1 MKGVFNMK
9 NEMKNGVYT
18 KGEKTF
24 EFSFFTDLSAS
35 KKMDFVNSVVGYVVT
50 TSDYNFVIKDII
62 FDFEI
67 IHKFTNYNISDIK
80 EADDTLGAIEELLST
95 TNIVEIVKSNMIDGL
110 YEELVKAV
118 DLDIQYK
125 TGIRNNDILNSVER
139 ILDTIEEKV
148 KDIDTKRFD
157 EFAKVFNSVSGEL
170 TPDKLLEAFAKSDM
184 YKPVNDR
191 KKQYSKR
198 NQGLKVL
205 NQNKK

>member
-1 MKGVFNMK
+1 MK
-9 NEMKNGVYT
+9 NEFKNGVYT

-24 EFSFFTDLSAS
+24 EFSFITDLSAS

-50 TSDYNFVIKDII
+50 DSDYNFVIKDII

-80 EADDTLGAIEELLST
+80 EADDTLGAIEELLNT
-95 TNIVEIVKSNMIDGL
+95 TNIVEIVKENMVSGL
-110 YEELVKAV
+110 YDELVKAV
-118 DLDIQYK
+118 NLDIQYK
-125 TGIRNNDILNSVER
+125 TGIHSNDIIVAVER

-148 KDIDTKRFD
+148 KDIDTKNID
-157 EFAKVFNSVSGEL
+157 EFIKIFNSVSGEM

-191 KKQYSKR
+191 KKQFSKR

>member
-1 MKGVFNMK
+1 MKGAFNMK

-24 EFSFFTDLSAS
+24 EFSFITDLSAS

-50 TSDYNFVIKDII
+50 DSDYNFVIKDII

-80 EADDTLGAIEELLST
+80 EADDTPGAIEELLDT
-95 TNIVEIVKSNMIDGL
+95 TNIVEIVKSNMVDGL
-110 YEELVKAV
+110 YEELVNAV
-118 DLDIQYK
+118 NLDIQYK

-148 KDIDTKRFD
+148 KDIDTKGLD
-157 EFAKVFNSVSGEL
+157 EFAKVFNGISGEL
-170 TPDKLLEAFAKSDM
+170 TPDKLLEAFAKSNM

>member
-1 MKGVFNMK
+1 MKGAFNMK

-18 KGEKTF
+18 KGKETF
-24 EFSFFTDLSAS
+24 EFSFLTDLSAS

-50 TSDYNFVIKDII
+50 NSDYNFVIKDII

-148 KDIDTKRFD
+148 KDIDTKGFD

-191 KKQYSKR
+191 KNNTQKEI
-198 NQGLKVL
+198 KV
-205 NQNKK
+205 

>member
-9 NEMKNGVYT
+9 NEMENGVYT
-18 KGEKTF
+18 KGEETF
-24 EFSFFTDLSAS
+24 EFSFLTDLSAS

-50 TSDYNFVIKDII
+50 NSDYNFVIKDII

>member
-1 MKGVFNMK
+1 MKGAFNMK
-9 NEMKNGVYT
+9 NEMENGVYT
-18 KGEKTF
+18 KGEETF
-24 EFSFFTDLSAS
+24 EFSFLTDLSAS
-35 KKMDFVNSVVGYVVT
+35 KKMDFVNSVVGYVIT
-50 TSDYNFVIKDII
+50 NSDYNFVIKDII

-80 EADDTLGAIEELLST
+80 EADDALGAIEELLST
-95 TNIVEIVKSNMIDGL
+95 TNIVEIVKSNMVDGL

-148 KDIDTKRFD
+148 KDIDTKGLD
-157 EFAKVFNSVSGEL
+157 EFVKVFNGVSGEL

-191 KKQYSKR
+191 KNNTQKEI
-198 NQGLKVL
+198 KV
-205 NQNKK
+205 

>member
-18 KGEKTF
+18 KDEKTF
-24 EFSFFTDLSAS
+24 EFSFITDLSAS

-50 TSDYNFVIKDII
+50 DSDYNFVIKDII

-80 EADDTLGAIEELLST
+80 EADDTLGAIEELLDT
-95 TNIVEIVKSNMIDGL
+95 TNIVEIVKSNMVDGL
-110 YEELVKAV
+110 YEELVNAV
-118 DLDIQYK
+118 NLDIQYK

-148 KDIDTKRFD
+148 KDIDTKGLD
-157 EFAKVFNSVSGEL
+157 EFTKVFNGISGQM
-170 TPDKLLEAFAKSDM
+170 TPDKFLEAFAKSNM
-184 YKPVNDR
+184 YKPANDR

>member
-1 MKGVFNMK
+1 MKGAFNMK

-24 EFSFFTDLSAS
+24 EFSFITDLSAS

-80 EADDTLGAIEELLST
+80 EADDTLGAIEELLET
-95 TNIVEIVKSNMIDGL
+95 TNIVEIVKSNMVDGL
-110 YEELVKAV
+110 YEDLVKAV

-148 KDIDTKRFD
+148 KDIDTKGLD
-157 EFAKVFNSVSGEL
+157 EFVKVFNGVLGEL
-170 TPDKLLEAFAKSDM
+170 TPDKLLEAFAKSNM
-184 YKPVNDR
+184 YKPANDR
-191 KKQYSKR
+191 KKQYTNK
-198 NQGLKVL
+198 NQKLKIF
-205 NQNKK
+205 NQKKK

>member
-9 NEMKNGVYT
+9 NEMENGVYT
-18 KGEKTF
+18 KGEETF
-24 EFSFFTDLSAS
+24 EFSFLTDLSAS

-50 TSDYNFVIKDII
+50 NSDYNFVIKDII

-67 IHKFTNYNISDIK
+67 IHKFTNYNISDIR
-80 EADDTLGAIEELLST
+80 EADDTLEAIEELLDT
-95 TNIVEIVKSNMIDGL
+95 TNIVEIVKSNMVDGL

-148 KDIDTKRFD
+148 KDIDTKGFD
-157 EFAKVFNSVSGEL
+157 EFAKLFNSVSGEM
-170 TPDKLLEAFAKSDM
+170 TPDKLLEAFAKSNM

-191 KKQYSKR
+191 KKQYTNK
-198 NQGLKVL
+198 NQKLKVF
-205 NQNKK
+205 NQKKK

>member
-1 MKGVFNMK
+1 MKGAFNMK

-24 EFSFFTDLSAS
+24 EFSFITDLSAS

-50 TSDYNFVIKDII
+50 DSDYNFVIKDII

-80 EADDTLGAIEELLST
+80 EADDTLGAIEELLNT
-95 TNIVEIVKSNMIDGL
+95 TNIVEIVKSNMVDGL

-148 KDIDTKRFD
+148 KDINTKGLD
-157 EFAKVFNSVSGEL
+157 EFVKVLNGVSGEL
-170 TPDKLLEAFAKSDM
+170 TPDKLLEAFAKSNM
-184 YKPVNDR
+184 YKPVNNR
-191 KKQYSKR
+191 KK
-198 NQGLKVL
+198 
-205 NQNKK
+205 

>member
-1 MKGVFNMK
+1 MKGAFNMK

-24 EFSFFTDLSAS
+24 EFSFITDLSAS

-50 TSDYNFVIKDII
+50 DSDYNFVIKDII

-80 EADDTLGAIEELLST
+80 EADDTLGAIEELLDT
-95 TNIVEIVKSNMIDGL
+95 TNIVEIVKSNMVDAL
-110 YEELVKAV
+110 YEELVNAV
-118 DLDIQYK
+118 NLDIQYK

-148 KDIDTKRFD
+148 KDIDTKELD
-157 EFAKVFNSVSGEL
+157 EFAKVFNSVSGEI
-170 TPDKLLEAFAKSDM
+170 TPDKLLKAYAKSDM
-184 YKPVNDR
+184 YKSVKTERNNL
-191 KKQYSKR
+191 QKR

>member
-1 MKGVFNMK
+1 MKGAFNMK
-9 NEMKNGVYT
+9 NEMENGVYT
-18 KGEKTF
+18 KGEETF
-24 EFSFFTDLSAS
+24 EFSFLTDLSAS

-50 TSDYNFVIKDII
+50 NSDYNFVIKDII

-148 KDIDTKRFD
+148 KYIDTKGLD
-157 EFAKVFNSVSGEL
+157 EFVKVFNGVSGEL
-170 TPDKLLEAFAKSDM
+170 TPDKLLETFAKSNM
-184 YKPVNDR
+184 YKPANDR
-191 KKQYSKR
+191 KKQYT
-198 NQGLKVL
+198 
-205 NQNKK
+205 NKN

>member
-1 MKGVFNMK
+1 MKDVFNMK

-18 KGEKTF
+18 KDEKTF
-24 EFSFFTDLSAS
+24 EFSFLTDLSAS

-67 IHKFTNYNISDIK
+67 IHKFTNYNIGDIK
-80 EADDTLGAIEELLST
+80 EADDTLGAIEELLNT
-95 TNIVEIVKSNMIDGL
+95 TNIVEIVKSNMVDGL

-139 ILDTIEEKV
+139 ILYTIEEKV
-148 KDIDTKRFD
+148 KDIDTKGLD
-157 EFAKVFNSVSGEL
+157 EFVKVFNGVSGEL
-170 TPDKLLEAFAKSDM
+170 TPDKLLEAFAKSNM
-184 YKPVNDR
+184 YKPANDR
-191 KKQYSKR
+191 KKQYTNK
-198 NQGLKVL
+198 NQKLKIL
-205 NQNKK
+205 NQKKK

>member
-1 MKGVFNMK
+1 MKGAFNMK

-24 EFSFFTDLSAS
+24 EFSFLTDLSAS

-50 TSDYNFVIKDII
+50 NSDYNFVIKDII

-148 KDIDTKRFD
+148 KDIDTKGFD

-170 TPDKLLEAFAKSDM
+170 TPDKLLEAFAKSDI

-191 KKQYSKR
+191 KNNTQKEI
-198 NQGLKVL
+198 KV
-205 NQNKK
+205 

>member
-1 MKGVFNMK
+1 MK
-9 NEMKNGVYT
+9 NEMENGVYT
-18 KGEKTF
+18 KGEETF
-24 EFSFFTDLSAS
+24 EFSFLTDLSAS

-50 TSDYNFVIKDII
+50 NSDYNFVIKDII

-80 EADDTLGAIEELLST
+80 EADDTLGAIEELLET
-95 TNIVEIVKSNMIDGL
+95 TNIVKIVKSNMVDGL

-148 KDIDTKRFD
+148 KDIDTKGLD
-157 EFAKVFNSVSGEL
+157 EFVKVFNGVSGEL
-170 TPDKLLEAFAKSDM
+170 TPDKLLEAFAKSNI
-184 YKPVNDR
+184 YKPANDR
-191 KKQYSKR
+191 KKQYT
-198 NQGLKVL
+198 
-205 NQNKK
+205 NKN

>member
-1 MKGVFNMK
+1 MKGAFNMK

-24 EFSFFTDLSAS
+24 EFSFITDLSAS

-80 EADDTLGAIEELLST
+80 EADDTLGAIEELLET
-95 TNIVEIVKSNMIDGL
+95 TNIVEIVKSNMVDGL

-148 KDIDTKRFD
+148 KDIDTKGLD
-157 EFAKVFNSVSGEL
+157 EFVKVFNGVLGEL
-170 TPDKLLEAFAKSDM
+170 TPDKLLEAFAKSNM
-184 YKPVNDR
+184 YKPANDR
-191 KKQYSKR
+191 KKQYTNK
-198 NQGLKVL
+198 NQKLKIF
-205 NQNKK
+205 NQKKK

>member
-1 MKGVFNMK
+1 MK
-9 NEMKNGVYT
+9 NEFKNGVYT

-24 EFSFFTDLSAS
+24 EFSFITDLSAS

-50 TSDYNFVIKDII
+50 DSDYNFVIKDII

-80 EADDTLGAIEELLST
+80 EADDALGAIEELLNT
-95 TNIVEIVKSNMIDGL
+95 TNIVEIVKENMVSGL
-110 YEELVKAV
+110 YDELVKAV
-118 DLDIQYK
+118 NLDIQYK
-125 TGIRNNDILNSVER
+125 TGIHSNDIIVAVER

-148 KDIDTKRFD
+148 KDIDTKNID
-157 EFAKVFNSVSGEL
+157 EFIKIFNSVSGEM

-191 KKQYSKR
+191 KKQFSKR

>member
-1 MKGVFNMK
+1 MKGAFNMK
-9 NEMKNGVYT
+9 NEMENGVYT
-18 KGEKTF
+18 KGEETF
-24 EFSFFTDLSAS
+24 EFSFLTDLSAS

-67 IHKFTNYNISDIK
+67 IHKFTNYNVSDVK
-80 EADDTLGAIEELLST
+80 EADDTLGAIEELLET
-95 TNIVEIVKSNMIDGL
+95 TNIVEIVKSNMVDGL

-148 KDIDTKRFD
+148 KDIDTKGLD
-157 EFAKVFNSVSGEL
+157 EFVKVFNGVSGEL
-170 TPDKLLEAFAKSDM
+170 TPDKLLEAFAKSNM
-184 YKPVNDR
+184 YKPSNDR
-191 KKQYSKR
+191 KKQYMNK
-198 NQGLKVL
+198 NQKLKIF
-205 NQNKK
+205 NQKKK

>member
-18 KGEKTF
+18 KGEETF
-24 EFSFFTDLSAS
+24 EFSFLTDLSAS

-50 TSDYNFVIKDII
+50 NSDYNFVIKDII

>member
-1 MKGVFNMK
+1 MKGAFNMK
-9 NEMKNGVYT
+9 NEMENGVYT
-18 KGEKTF
+18 KGEETF
-24 EFSFFTDLSAS
+24 EFSFLTDLSAS

-50 TSDYNFVIKDII
+50 NSDYNFVIKDII

-148 KDIDTKRFD
+148 KDIDTKGFD

-170 TPDKLLEAFAKSDM
+170 TPDKLLEAFAKSDI
-184 YKPVNDR
+184 YKPV
-191 KKQYSKR
+191 KKKKNNTQKEI
-198 NQGLKVL
+198 KV
-205 NQNKK
+205 

>member
-1 MKGVFNMK
+1 MKGAFNMK

-24 EFSFFTDLSAS
+24 EFSFITDLSAS

-50 TSDYNFVIKDII
+50 DSDYNFVIKDII

-148 KDIDTKRFD
+148 KDIDTKGFD

>member
-1 MKGVFNMK
+1 MKGTFNMK

-24 EFSFFTDLSAS
+24 EFSFITDLSAS

-50 TSDYNFVIKDII
+50 DSDYNFVIKDII

-80 EADDTLGAIEELLST
+80 EADDTLGAIEELLNT
-95 TNIVEIVKSNMIDGL
+95 TNIVEIVKSNMVDGL

-148 KDIDTKRFD
+148 KDINTKGLD
-157 EFAKVFNSVSGEL
+157 EFVKVLNGVSGEL

-191 KKQYSKR
+191 KKQYTNK
-198 NQGLKVL
+198 NQKLRVF
-205 NQNKK
+205 NQKKK

>member
-1 MKGVFNMK
+1 MKGAFNMK

-24 EFSFFTDLSAS
+24 EFSFITDLSAS

-50 TSDYNFVIKDII
+50 DSDYNFVIKDII

-80 EADDTLGAIEELLST
+80 ETDDTLGAIEELLDT
-95 TNIVEIVKSNMIDGL
+95 TNIVEIVKSNMVDGL
-110 YEELVKAV
+110 YEELVNAV
-118 DLDIQYK
+118 NLDIQYK

-148 KDIDTKRFD
+148 KDIDTKELD
-157 EFAKVFNSVSGEL
+157 EFAKVFNSVSGEM
-170 TPDKLLEAFAKSDM
+170 TPDKLLKAYAKSDM
-184 YKPVNDR
+184 YKSVKTERNNL
-191 KKQYSKR
+191 QKR

>member
-1 MKGVFNMK
+1 MKGAFNMK

-24 EFSFFTDLSAS
+24 EFSFLTDLSAS

-50 TSDYNFVIKDII
+50 NSDYNFVIKDII

-80 EADDTLGAIEELLST
+80 EADDTLGAIEELLNT
-95 TNIVEIVKSNMIDGL
+95 TNIVEIVKSNMVDGL

-148 KDIDTKRFD
+148 KDINTKGLD
-157 EFAKVFNSVSGEL
+157 EFVKVLNGVSGEL

-191 KKQYSKR
+191 KNNTQKEI
-198 NQGLKVL
+198 KV
-205 NQNKK
+205 

>member
-1 MKGVFNMK
+1 MKGAFNMK

-24 EFSFFTDLSAS
+24 EFSFITDLSAS

-50 TSDYNFVIKDII
+50 DSDYNFVIKDII

-148 KDIDTKRFD
+148 KDIDTKGFD

-191 KKQYSKR
+191 KNNTQKEI
-198 NQGLKVL
+198 KV
-205 NQNKK
+205 

>member
-1 MKGVFNMK
+1 MKGAFNMK
-9 NEMKNGVYT
+9 NEMENGVYT
-18 KGEKTF
+18 KGKETF
-24 EFSFFTDLSAS
+24 EFSFLTDLSAS

-50 TSDYNFVIKDII
+50 NSDYNFVIKDII

-148 KDIDTKRFD
+148 KYIDTKGFD

-184 YKPVNDR
+184 YKPANDR
-191 KKQYSKR
+191 KNNTQKEI
-198 NQGLKVL
+198 KV
-205 NQNKK
+205 

>member
-9 NEMKNGVYT
+9 NEMENGVYT
-18 KGEKTF
+18 KGEESF
-24 EFSFFTDLSAS
+24 EFSFLTNLSAS

-50 TSDYNFVIKDII
+50 DSDYNFVIKDII

-67 IHKFTNYNISDIK
+67 IHKFTNYNISDIR
-80 EADDTLGAIEELLST
+80 EADDTLGAIEELLDT
-95 TNIVEIVKSNMIDGL
+95 TNIVEIVKSNMVDGL

-148 KDIDTKRFD
+148 KDIDTKGLD

-191 KKQYSKR
+191 KNNTQKEI
-198 NQGLKVL
+198 KV
-205 NQNKK
+205 

>member
-9 NEMKNGVYT
+9 NEMENGVYT
-18 KGEKTF
+18 KGEETF
-24 EFSFFTDLSAS
+24 EFSFLTDLSAS

-50 TSDYNFVIKDII
+50 NSDYNFVIKDII

-148 KDIDTKRFD
+148 KDIDIKGFD

>member
-1 MKGVFNMK
+1 MKGAFNMK

-24 EFSFFTDLSAS
+24 EFSFITDLSAS

-50 TSDYNFVIKDII
+50 DSDYNFVIKDII

-139 ILDTIEEKV
+139 ILDKIEEKV
-148 KDIDTKRFD
+148 KDIDTKGFD

-170 TPDKLLEAFAKSDM
+170 TPDKLLEAFAKSDI

-191 KKQYSKR
+191 KNNTQKEI
-198 NQGLKVL
+198 KV
-205 NQNKK
+205 

>member
-1 MKGVFNMK
+1 M
-9 NEMKNGVYT
+9 ENGVYT
-18 KGEKTF
+18 KGEETF
-24 EFSFFTDLSAS
+24 EFSFLTDLSAS

-50 TSDYNFVIKDII
+50 NSDYNFVIKDII

-80 EADDTLGAIEELLST
+80 EADDTLGAIEELLET
-95 TNIVEIVKSNMIDGL
+95 TNIVKIVKSNMVDGL

-148 KDIDTKRFD
+148 KDIDTKGLD
-157 EFAKVFNSVSGEL
+157 EFVKVFNGVSGEL
-170 TPDKLLEAFAKSDM
+170 TPDKLLEAFAKSNI
-184 YKPVNDR
+184 YKPANDR
-191 KKQYSKR
+191 KKQYT
-198 NQGLKVL
+198 
-205 NQNKK
+205 NKN

>member
-1 MKGVFNMK
+1 MK
-9 NEMKNGVYT
+9 NEFKNGVYT
-18 KGEKTF
+18 KGEETF
-24 EFSFFTDLSAS
+24 EFNFLTDLSAS

-50 TSDYNFVIKDII
+50 NSDYNFVIKDII

-67 IHKFTNYNISDIK
+67 IHKFTNYNISAIK

-148 KDIDTKRFD
+148 KDIDTKGFD

-191 KKQYSKR
+191 KNNTQKEI
-198 NQGLKVL
+198 KV
-205 NQNKK
+205 

>member
-18 KGEKTF
+18 KGEETF
-24 EFSFFTDLSAS
+24 EFSFLTDLPAS

-67 IHKFTNYNISDIK
+67 IHKFTNYNIGDIK
-80 EADDTLGAIEELLST
+80 EADDTLGAIEELLNT
-95 TNIVEIVKSNMIDGL
+95 TNIVEIVKSNMVDGL
-110 YEELVKAV
+110 YEELVNAV
-118 DLDIQYK
+118 NLDIQYK
-125 TGIRNNDILNSVER
+125 TGIRNNDILNLVER

-148 KDIDTKRFD
+148 KDIDTKGLD
-157 EFAKVFNSVSGEL
+157 EFAKVFNGISGEL
-170 TPDKLLEAFAKSDM
+170 TPDKLLEAFAKSNM

-198 NQGLKVL
+198 NQGLKAL

>member
-1 MKGVFNMK
+1 MKGAFNMK

-24 EFSFFTDLSAS
+24 EFSFITDLSAS

-50 TSDYNFVIKDII
+50 DSDYNFVIKDII

-80 EADDTLGAIEELLST
+80 EADDTLGAIEELLDT
-95 TNIVEIVKSNMIDGL
+95 TNIVEIVKSNMVDGL
-110 YEELVKAV
+110 YEELVNAV
-118 DLDIQYK
+118 NLDIQYK
-125 TGIRNNDILNSVER
+125 TGIRNNDILNLVER

-148 KDIDTKRFD
+148 KDIDTKGLD
-157 EFAKVFNSVSGEL
+157 EFAKVFNGISGEL
-170 TPDKLLEAFAKSDM
+170 TPDKLLEAFAKSNM

>member
-1 MKGVFNMK
+1 MKGAFNMK

-24 EFSFFTDLSAS
+24 EFSFITDLSAS

-50 TSDYNFVIKDII
+50 DSDYNFVIKDII

-148 KDIDTKRFD
+148 KDIDTKGFD

-170 TPDKLLEAFAKSDM
+170 TPDKLLEAFAKSDI

-191 KKQYSKR
+191 KNNTQKEI
-198 NQGLKVL
+198 KV
-205 NQNKK
+205 

>member
-1 MKGVFNMK
+1 MK
-9 NEMKNGVYT
+9 NEMENGVYT
-18 KGEKTF
+18 KGEETF
-24 EFSFFTDLSAS
+24 EFSFLTDLSAS

-50 TSDYNFVIKDII
+50 NSDYNFVIKDII

-80 EADDTLGAIEELLST
+80 EADDTLGAIEELLET
-95 TNIVEIVKSNMIDGL
+95 TNIVEIVKSNMVDGL

-148 KDIDTKRFD
+148 KDIDTKGLD
-157 EFAKVFNSVSGEL
+157 EFVKVFNGVSGEL
-170 TPDKLLEAFAKSDM
+170 TPDKLLEAFAKSNM
-184 YKPVNDR
+184 YKPANDR
-191 KKQYSKR
+191 KKQYT
-198 NQGLKVL
+198 
-205 NQNKK
+205 NKN